1 VLAWESQD
9 AADSEDSRKFKE
21 IYSGFVNRKH
31 IPMDE
36 VQHAR
41 LHEPFQKKGIA
52 SPINP
57 TNDEGNWI
65 EVNKNNKVKKVRFA
79 HVPSLVWQD

>member
-1 VLAWESQD
+1 VFARRESD

-21 IYSGFVNRKH
+21 IYSRFVKGTH

-52 SPINP
+52 NPINP
-57 TNDEGNWI
+57 TNEGNWI
-65 EVNKNNKVKKVRFA
+65 EVNKNNKT
-79 HVPSLVWQD
+79 